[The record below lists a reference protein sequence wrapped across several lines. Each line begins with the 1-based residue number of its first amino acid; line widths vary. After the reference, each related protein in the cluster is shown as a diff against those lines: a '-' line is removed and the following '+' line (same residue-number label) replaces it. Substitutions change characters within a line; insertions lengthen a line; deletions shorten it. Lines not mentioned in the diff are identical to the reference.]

1 MLTRSFVIVLITVTI
16 NMMGVGL
23 VWPTLPSLVEELT
36 QSSISQTAVYYGS
49 IAVIFS
55 IMQFIFAPILGA
67 LSDRYGR
74 RRVMLIA
81 LAALGFDN
89 IFLALAPTVGWMF
102 IGRAL
107 GGVFGATMSTAN
119 AYAADTT
126 SEKDRAGAFG
136 MIGAAFGVGFILG
149 PLLGGILGDIDLRL
163 PFYVAAALSFANVI
177 FGYFFLEESLPE
189 EKRTTNA
196 VKFSNPFSKIGWLFS
211 NRILLMLGMTVLMA
225 TTMQRGLEGV
235 WVLFTQ
241 HQYGWGTKE
250 TGFSLAVVGIS
261 YIFVQGWL
269 VRKVIPILGE
279 TTTIVAGFVLSA
291 IMYVFLSFNTIGL
304 FGYLGIIPHV
314 VGWGCA
320 QVAIQ
325 TICSKQVESNQQGLL
340 QGALTSIGGLSAILG
355 PAIAT
360 ASFAYF
366 TSPLA
371 PVNFPGAFF
380 ALGAVVLVLAATLTL
395 SAGRTTLRSCD
406 KEQ

>member
-1 MLTRSFVIVLITVTI
+1 MPNRSFLIVLVTVAI

-23 VWPTLPSLVEELT
+23 VWPTLPALVEDLT
-36 QSSISQTAVYYGS
+36 GGTVSQTAVYYGG

-55 IMQFIFAPILGA
+55 VMQFIFAPILGA

-74 RRVMLIA
+74 RKVMLIA
-81 LAALGFDN
+81 LTALGLDN
-89 IFLALAPTVGWMF
+89 IFLALAPTIGWMF

-107 GGVFGATMSTAN
+107 GGMFGATMSIAN
-119 AYAADTT
+119 AYVADT
-126 SEKDRAGAFG
+126 SNEKDRAGAFG

-163 PFYVAAALSFANVI
+163 PFYVAAGLSFTNVI
-177 FGYFFLEESLPE
+177 FGYFLLEESLPQ
-189 EKRTTNA
+189 EKRSTEA
-196 VKFSNPFSKIGWLFS
+196 VKLTNPFGKIGWLFS
-211 NRILLMLGMTVLMA
+211 NRVLLILGATVLLA

-269 VRKVIPILGE
+269 VRKVIPVLGE
-279 TTTIVAGFVLSA
+279 TNTIIYGFILSST
-291 IMYVFLSFNTIGL
+291 MYVFLSFNTVGL

-314 VGWGCA
+314 IGWGCA

-325 TICSKQVESNQQGLL
+325 TIASKQVESNQQGLL

-371 PVNFPGAFF
+371 PINFPGAYF
-380 ALGAVVLVLAATLTL
+380 ALGALVMVIAAILAISVGTSVTKQAN
-395 SAGRTTLRSCD
+395 
-406 KEQ
+406 Q